1 MNDNDLTLAGSLF
14 LIAHDNETG
23 KLIANSDAFGFAV
36 DAAVIMELILREK
49 FTVDKDGIRV
59 IDKSPTEDPLL
70 DEFLSKI
77 ADSDKQRSMKEWIE
91 RLNVSKEHM
100 TSRLMQAGDLSA
112 EESSFLFFKSVRHVA
127 TEDTRQYRREDQLRE
142 AVRNPEACC
151 ARDAMLLSLLKT
163 CDLLGVIFTRND
175 LIRYKDAITGL
186 TEGEAFAKA
195 VGGLV
200 DDVEAMRASQ
210 VVMMSIVITT
220 VT

>member
-1 MNDNDLTLAGSLF
+1 
-14 LIAHDNETG
+14 
-23 KLIANSDAFGFAV
+23 
-36 DAAVIMELILREK
+36 
-49 FTVDKDGIRV
+49 
-59 IDKSPTEDPLL
+59 
-70 DEFLSKI
+70 
-77 ADSDKQRSMKEWIE
+77 
-91 RLNVSKEHM
+91 
-100 TSRLMQAGDLSA
+100 
-112 EESSFLFFKSVRHVA
+112 
-127 TEDTRQYRREDQLRE
+127 
-142 AVRNPEACC
+142 
-151 ARDAMLLSLLKT
+151 MLLSLLKT